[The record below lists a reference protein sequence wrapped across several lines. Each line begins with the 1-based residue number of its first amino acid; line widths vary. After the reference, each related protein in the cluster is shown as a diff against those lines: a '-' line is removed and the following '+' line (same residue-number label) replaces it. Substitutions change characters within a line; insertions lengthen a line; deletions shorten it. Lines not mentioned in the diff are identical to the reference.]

1 MTGYRELV
9 AAATVGLAQ
18 RPRQVTDLPEPAAE
32 HVTVVDADPAAGLLD
47 AIALLDAA
55 QRASAPSASR
65 MPLPAPAA
73 DDRRPELRPGGASI
87 VAELLASGPA
97 DVLGDLLEVAGR
109 AGFRAPAPL
118 LPSLLSAAAVNSTL
132 RNAVVATL
140 GERGRWLAAKQ
151 PEWRRLLGAVSD
163 DAWQVGSLAE
173 RRVWLGQLRRRDPDA
188 ARTLLAEGWAHETG
202 EGRVELIAVLA
213 DALTTAD
220 ESFLEAALDDR
231 KADVR
236 RRAAYLLQGLSG
248 SAYQARARA
257 RAAKVLH
264 IEHGR
269 LVAVPPDE
277 PDEQARRD
285 GLDAHPRGPRAGA
298 KAWLLT
304 QLIAAAPLEAW
315 AEILGGDP
323 YRLVALPVADDRG
336 PEVHGG
342 WRRAAARQRNLE
354 WARALLDVS
363 EEVPRPAGPPSDE
376 ELAAVLPHVERQ
388 TRAAALLRRRASAAR
403 LVAQVHSCP
412 PPWDRPLG
420 EAVLDYLEAEI
431 RRARSVPVSPL
442 LATAARAVPTHGTTD
457 YAAFLRG
464 LADDAPVTTAW
475 PHLLRRTASIV
486 ELRRRFH
493 EELQ

>member
-1 MTGYRELV
+1 VTGYRELV

-18 RPRQVTDLPEPAAE
+18 RPLRVTDLPEPAAE
-32 HVTVVDADPAAGLLD
+32 HVTVVDVDPAGGLLD

-55 QRASAPSASR
+55 QRASAPSASP
-65 MPLPAPAA
+65 MPLPARAA
-73 DDRRPELRPGGASI
+73 DDRRPELRPGSARI

-97 DVLGDLLEVAGR
+97 DVLGDLLQAAGQ

-132 RNAVVATL
+132 REPVVAAL
-140 GERGRWLAAKQ
+140 GERGRWLAAQQ

-173 RRVWLGQLRRRDPDA
+173 RRLWLGELRRRDPDA
-188 ARTLLAEGWAHETG
+188 ARRLLAEGWAHETG
-202 EGRVELIAVLA
+202 EGRADLITVLA
-213 DALTTAD
+213 DGLTTAD

-231 KADVR
+231 KAEVR
-236 RRAAYLLQGLSG
+236 RQAAHLLQVLGG

-257 RAAKVLH
+257 RAETVLQ

-277 PDEQARRD
+277 PDEEARRD
-285 GLDAHPRGPRAGA
+285 GLDARPRGPRAGA
-298 KAWLLT
+298 KSWLLT
-304 QLIAAAPLEAW
+304 QLIASAPLEVW

-323 YRLVALPVADDRG
+323 CRLVAIPVADDRG

-342 WRRAAARQRNLE
+342 WRRAAVRQRNLE

-363 EEVPRPAGPPSDE
+363 EELPRPAGPPFDE
-376 ELAAVLPHVERQ
+376 ELAALLPHVERQ
-388 TRAAALLRRRASAAR
+388 ARAAALLRRRASAAR
-403 LVAQVHSCP
+403 LVAEVHSCP
-412 PPWDRPLG
+412 PPWAGPLG
-420 EAVLDYLEAEI
+420 EAFLNYLEAEV
-431 RRARSVPVSPL
+431 RRARSVPISPL
-442 LATAARAVPTHGTTD
+442 LATAARAVPTNATTD
-457 YAAFLRG
+457 YAALLRG

-475 PHLLRRTASIV
+475 PHLLRRTAGIV

-493 EELQ
+493 EEL